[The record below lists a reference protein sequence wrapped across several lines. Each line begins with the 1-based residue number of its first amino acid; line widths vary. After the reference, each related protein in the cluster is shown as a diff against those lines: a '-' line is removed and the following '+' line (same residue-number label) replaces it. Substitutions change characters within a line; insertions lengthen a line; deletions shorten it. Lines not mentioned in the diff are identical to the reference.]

1 MPIELDA
8 KTIHFLEA
16 YFAIKQ
22 SPDTTE
28 LHYLRSLTGARFE
41 DLNNW
46 FKRRQILKQCNRPLV
61 SQIHA
66 ARSDQEDPEPTLR
79 ELRDKQDQLMEQL
92 LQVAAKVLEKQ
103 LGE

>member
-8 KTIHFLEA
+8 KKIHFLEA

-41 DLNNW
+41 D
-46 FKRRQILKQCNRPLV
+46 QCNRPLV